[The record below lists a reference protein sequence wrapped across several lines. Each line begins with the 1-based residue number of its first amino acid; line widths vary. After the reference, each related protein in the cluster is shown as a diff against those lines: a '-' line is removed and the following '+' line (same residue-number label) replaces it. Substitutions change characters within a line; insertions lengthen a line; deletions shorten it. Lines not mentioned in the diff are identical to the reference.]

1 MSEKLNSKKI
11 MSNLLIA
18 SMISNMGVS
27 VSNFQIFADSG
38 ESETIGSS
46 LTEETTGSLFKSAR
60 AQIDDLDAQSLEYNF
75 NDRTSTA
82 TVIGCD
88 NLDIKQIR
96 IPTTVENEG
105 ITYKVTAIGENA
117 FENLKLELVVIPES
131 VTTIGNYAF
140 AHNES
145 LKEIE
150 ISNGVTTI
158 GNYAFAYNEK
168 LKEIII
174 PDSVTDVGD
183 GAFAKCIEL
192 ESIKISEELSQIN
205 QDTFLNCKMLKS
217 ITIPGNVKSI
227 GYRAFNSCN
236 KLVEVE
242 LFDGVEE
249 IGKEAFEFCKSLNH
263 IDIPSSVREIGE
275 DAFYGCAEL
284 EIAML
289 LSDNI
294 KLDASIFN
302 KCDKLAIIRIMKN
315 TDYGNTLREYYGD
328 KVVEI
333 DEDVY
338 YFDNCK
344 YKLNDSDLTAILMEC
359 QNKEIKKVYIPESIR
374 KNGKTYKVVRIFKEA
389 FSENIELQSITL
401 PNSIKKIDL
410 YAFKGCKKLTVIDI
424 PESVTEVGYRAFIN
438 CSALTS
444 INIPNGVTTLG
455 EYTFDGCSML
465 TSVKINAK
473 ELKIEDGVFDNCPNL
488 TKFIISYKSNFEQIL
503 RNIKPNAEIIYF
515 DFLRLSDCIYELDSD
530 AKTAILVKFDN
541 SKLQK
546 IDIPESVEKDGQNY
560 KVVAIGDSAFKGEAV
575 SIPGGT
581 ISDSDEL
588 FKEGQQLTSV
598 TIPKTV
604 TSIGKS
610 AFENCV
616 NLTSVVIP
624 NGVTKLSD
632 SIFANCLKLT
642 SITIPQT
649 LTKIDAFAFY
659 NCRKLPSINIPEGV
673 TEIGKWAFFN
683 CIALETMIIPS
694 TVTKLGDAILAYTW
708 SLKTLKILPKNID
721 VGNNSDRFRNMGSSV
736 TVYLPSDTNYE
747 QYLPSKI
754 KKVYINASNN
764 TSSSNTNSG
773 GFQMS
778 DTSKTGNINVKL
790 KDQSEA
796 KGVNENNTSQDSEL
810 LIDKENNGNISFN
823 LCKEINLNNVD
834 SSQISDNFK
843 SLTKN
848 IISNLETVLK
858 VQPNSSKSLVL
869 DVTGIY
875 DDVSMNDIILKL
887 DNMYKDKEIY
897 ISCIYDENNV
907 FYLNSNNQWEK
918 RTDGTKELQYVKV
931 GADNLF
937 KFIGIN
943 KKCVF
948 VVTIKN

>member
-1 MSEKLNSKKI
+1 MSEKLNSIKI

-18 SMISNMGVS
+18 SMILNMGVS

-82 TVIGCD
+82 TVIIC
-88 NLDIKQIR
+88 NNTDIKQIR

-105 ITYKVTAIGENA
+105 RIYKVTAIGENA
-117 FENLKLELVVIPES
+117 FKNLKLELVVIPES

-174 PDSVTDVGD
+174 PDSVTDMGD
-183 GAFAKCIEL
+183 GAFVKCMEL

-236 KLVEVE
+236 KLEEVE
-242 LFDGVEE
+242 FSDGVEE
-249 IGKEAFEFCKSLNH
+249 IGKEAFEFCTSLNH
-263 IDIPSSVREIGE
+263 INIPSSVREIGE
-275 DAFYGCAEL
+275 NAFYGCSKL
-284 EIAML
+284 EIATL
-289 LSDNI
+289 LSNDI

-302 KCDKLAIIRIMKN
+302 KCNKLAIIRIMKN

-333 DEDVY
+333 DKDVY
-338 YFDNCK
+338 DFDNCK
-344 YKLNDSDLTAILMEC
+344 YQLNDSNLTAILMEC
-359 QNKEIKKVYIPESIR
+359 QNKEIKKVDIPENIR
-374 KNGKTYKVVRIFKEA
+374 KNGKTYKVEGIHKEA
-389 FSENIELQSITL
+389 F
-401 PNSIKKIDL
+401 ID
-410 YAFKGCKKLTVIDI
+410 
-424 PESVTEVGYRAFIN
+424 

-444 INIPNGVTTLG
+444 VNVPNGVTTLR
-455 EYTFDGCSML
+455 EHTFENCVNL

-473 ELKIEDGVFDNCPNL
+473 ELKIEDGVFDNCPNV

-515 DFLRLSDCIYELDSD
+515 DFLRLSDCIYELDSNV
-530 AKTAILVKFDN
+530 KTAILVKFDN

-560 KVVAIGDSAFKGEAV
+560 KVVGIGDSAFKGEAV
-575 SIPGGT
+575 SIPDGT
-581 ISDSDEL
+581 ISDNNKL

-632 SIFANCLKLT
+632 CIFANCLKLT
-642 SITIPQT
+642 SVTIPQT
-649 LTKIDAFAFY
+649 LTKIDGFAFY

-673 TEIGKWAFFN
+673 KEIGNWAFFN
-683 CIALETMIIPS
+683 CIALETIIIPS

-721 VGNNSDRFRNMGSSV
+721 VENNSDRFRNMGSSV

-747 QYLPSKI
+747 QYLPSGR

-773 GFQMS
+773 GFNMTATPQQV
-778 DTSKTGNINVKL
+778 KINVNPQ
-790 KDQSEA
+790 DQSEA
-796 KGVNENNTSQDSEL
+796 TAVYENKTSQDSEL
-810 LIDKENNGNISFN
+810 LIDKENNGNISLN

-897 ISCIYDENNV
+897 ISCIYDENNI